1 MQQIA
6 LGGEVQKNVS
16 GQLPVVSG
24 VPQGSVLSPLLF
36 LIFIND
42 LPVAVTSK
50 ARLFAD
56 DCILY
61 RQIYNHEDSITLQQD
76 LDNLAAWEKMWG
88 MQFHPEKCNSLSV
101 TRSQTPFH
109 TSYILKGH
117 TLESVTTAK
126 YLGITIS
133 KDMNWDTHINNITSK
148 ANKIIGFLRR
158 NLQIQNTEAK
168 TLAYKSM
175 VRSNLE
181 YCTSVWSPDTEK
193 LKSKLG
199 QVQHRAARYVQTVIT
214 IPAVFWPCL
223 TIFNGQ
229 HLNTVGT

>member
-1 MQQIA
+1 MF
-6 LGGEVQKNVS
+6 VNVINTS
-16 GQLPVVSG
+16 CFHLQLLFAWQYCVYSRILISNIFLYFWKWSVC
-24 VPQGSVLSPLLF
+24 VTSVLGPLLF

-50 ARLFAD
+50 TRLFAD

-88 MQFHPEKCNSLSV
+88 MQFHPEKCISLSV

-148 ANKIIGFLRR
+148 VNKIIGFLR
-158 NLQIQNTEAK
+158 
-168 TLAYKSM
+168 
-175 VRSNLE
+175 
-181 YCTSVWSPDTEK
+181 
-193 LKSKLG
+193 
-199 QVQHRAARYVQTVIT
+199 
-214 IPAVFWPCL
+214 
-223 TIFNGQ
+223 
-229 HLNTVGT
+229 